1 MSQRCSFEV
10 SQSQLEPKK
19 ALVRFWYLG
28 KFVKN
33 IKKVLKHRRIIGH
46 YETIF
51 IHLTK
56 VFFYSPWNC
65 TGQCQQH
72 RAWAVSTHLFPDWHL
87 HCTLHCI
94 GSQESVCG
102 VRWWPCV
109 CVRPV
114 GACECLCGCKQTCYE
129 SSSVC
134 IYVHVLVCIDIDS
147 VCSLGVLS
155 LVTVFTSGSPCCV
168 TGHPRP

>member
-1 MSQRCSFEV
+1 MSIHFLSLLTWVSKRNKRPLHLSTEHVCSLL
-10 SQSQLEPKK
+10 QSSGLSC
-19 ALVRFWYLG
+19 ALGFL
-28 KFVKN
+28 
-33 IKKVLKHRRIIGH
+33 
-46 YETIF
+46 
-51 IHLTK
+51 HLTK
-56 VFFYSPWNC
+56 VSFYSPWNC